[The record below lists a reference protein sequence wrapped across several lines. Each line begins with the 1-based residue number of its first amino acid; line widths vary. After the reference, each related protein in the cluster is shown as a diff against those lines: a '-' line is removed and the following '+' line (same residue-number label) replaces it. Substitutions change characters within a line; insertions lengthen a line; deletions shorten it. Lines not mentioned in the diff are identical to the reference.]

1 MRNPTKDEVNF
12 KSCGTPGNHDS
23 ASWPIILA
31 LKGALQQ
38 TVSLRLIKT
47 TESAFCT
54 ILSLVMH
61 MGSFVITS
69 KSILDC

>member
-38 TVSLRLIKT
+38 TVSLRLN
-47 TESAFCT
+47 
-54 ILSLVMH
+54 
-61 MGSFVITS
+61 
-69 KSILDC
+69 